1 MLRVEHCS
9 HTRIPGAGGGSISAA
24 GVAEALA
31 KQLAAGPAVLRDAT
45 GCRLAARAEAGHLNF
60 LRQTSCATDEPG
72 TPAEGPCSLSTS
84 EQPSCS
90 YAEAARL
97 PRKGGKG
104 QMMSAPLSS
113 PPLDNPQ
120 HQSSQQP
127 WRITASYTGQGG
139 CTANV
144 RGCSAQADASAYVQI
159 VNSHDSTQEKQRHR
173 AADMNSSV
181 EWAGLQGLQSQQL
194 ETTRAQQRSAELR
207 ETSQTGAE
215 QGSCP
220 AAEL

>member
-1 MLRVEHCS
+1 
-9 HTRIPGAGGGSISAA
+9 
-24 GVAEALA
+24 
-31 KQLAAGPAVLRDAT
+31 
-45 GCRLAARAEAGHLNF
+45 
-60 LRQTSCATDEPG
+60 
-72 TPAEGPCSLSTS
+72 
-84 EQPSCS
+84 
-90 YAEAARL
+90 
-97 PRKGGKG
+97 
-104 QMMSAPLSS
+104 MSAPLSS

-127 WRITASYTGQGG
+127 WRIPASYTGQGG